1 MLECPR
7 KAFMPPP
14 ATPMLPSS
22 SWIIAPVRRICAPV
36 VCCVQPSAYRMVAT
50 RPDSAVEASCSQTC
64 RNLAWGVPQMLSTF
78 SGV

>member
-7 KAFMPPP
+7 SAFMPPP

-22 SWIIAPVRRICAPV
+22 SCTIAPVRRICAPIE
-36 VCCVQPSAYRMVAT
+36 CCVQPSAYRMVMA
-50 RPDSAVEASCSQTC
+50 RPGTAVLAIFSHTC
-64 RNLAWGVPQMLSTF
+64 RNLSLGVPQMLSTF